1 MKKYLFLF
9 AGVLLAASC
18 QEVKKENVALTNRND
33 SLVAVLQQR
42 NAELESA
49 LATISD
55 IQTGFQKINDAEG
68 RINVR
73 NDDGELTNT
82 PQAQLKSDLEFITE
96 TMEQNRQRISKLE
109 SQLKE
114 SGVKNASLQKI
125 IKNLN
130 NELSMKV
137 EQIANLQNELSK
149 KNIRI
154 NELDSAVNTLTN
166 DVNTLHQAN
175 ESQEKV
181 IAEQEATL
189 NRAWYVFGTA
199 KELKEQNILKD
210 GKVFSEDDFNRDYF
224 TAIDIR
230 NDLEFPLYAKKAELL
245 TNHPKGSYYLK
256 TDESNN
262 ITFVIIDPV
271 QFWSVS
277 RYMVIRV
284 K

>member
-82 PQAQLKSDLEFITE
+82 PQAQLKNDLEFITE

>member
-1 MKKYLFLF
+1 MKKYLFLLV
-9 AGVLLAASC
+9 GILLITSC
-18 QEVKKENVALTNRND
+18 MEVKKENEVLTNRND
-33 SLVAVLQQR
+33 SLVAVLQKR
-42 NAELESA
+42 NADLESA

-73 NDDGELTNT
+73 DEDGELSRT
-82 PQAQLKSDLEFITE
+82 PQAQLKNDLEFITE
-96 TMEQNRQRISKLE
+96 TMEKNRQRIEELE
-109 SQLKE
+109 SQLKA
-114 SGVKNASLQKI
+114 SGNKNASLQKI

-130 NELSMKV
+130 NELSVKV
-137 EQIANLQNELSK
+137 EQIAKLQSELSK

-154 NELDSAVNTLTN
+154 SELDSAVNTLTH
-166 DVNTLHQAN
+166 DVNTLHEAN
-175 ESQEKV
+175 VSQEKV

-189 NRAWYVFGTA
+189 NRAWYVFGTS

-230 NDLEFPLYAKKAELL
+230 TDLEFPLYAKKAELL
-245 TNHPKGSYYLK
+245 TNHPKGSYYMK

-262 ITFVIIDPV
+262 ITFVIIDPA

>member
-1 MKKYLFLF
+1 MKKYLYFIL
-9 AGVLLAASC
+9 GLLLITSC
-18 QEVKKENVALTNRND
+18 QEVKKENEALTNRND
-33 SLVAVLQQR
+33 SLIAALRQK
-42 NAELESA
+42 NADLESA

-68 RINVR
+68 RINVKT
-73 NDDGELTNT
+73 DDGELTDT
-82 PQAQLKSDLEFITE
+82 PKAQLKNDLEFITQ
-96 TMEQNRQRISKLE
+96 TMEKNRQRIGELE
-109 SQLKE
+109 KQLKD
-114 SGVKNASLQKI
+114 SGIKNASLQKI

-130 NELSMKV
+130 NELSQKV
-137 EQIANLQNELSK
+137 DQIAKLQDELSK
-149 KNIRI
+149 KNIRN
-154 NELDSAVNTLTN
+154 NELDNAVNTLTQ
-166 DVNTLHQAN
+166 DVNTLHEAN
-175 ESQEKV
+175 VSQEKV

-189 NRAWYVFGTA
+189 NRAWYVFGTS

-230 NDLEFPLYAKKAELL
+230 NDREFPLYAKKAELL
-245 TNHPKGSYYLK
+245 TNHPKGSYAMT

-262 ITFVIIDPV
+262 ITFVITDPA

-284 K
+284 R